1 MIIHVLR
8 KPLTG
13 TVAANVL
20 AHGTGALNIDG
31 CRVAGP
37 AWTKTDGPAGAGFRS
52 GKFMGGAGVGAPTQV
67 GGSRQNSS
75 GRWPANFVLDEAAA
89 AKLDEQVPNAGGG
102 FGISGG
108 SPDGNGI
115 YSGSFPRGDRSV
127 VGYGDCG
134 SASRF
139 FQKVDL

>member
-8 KPLTG
+8 KPLDG
-13 TVAANVL
+13 TVAANAL
-20 AHGTGALNIDG
+20 THGTGALNIDG
-31 CRVAGP
+31 CRIG
-37 AWTKTDGPAGAGFRS
+37 TDGGSTQPSGMDRYNARLAEQGYRPGAYQKGKPA
-52 GKFMGGAGVGAPTQV
+52 APQP
-67 GGSRQNSS
+67 S
-75 GRWPANFVLDEAAA
+75 GRWPSNILLDEAAA

-102 FGISGG
+102 YGISGG

-127 VGYGDCG
+127 VGYGDG
-134 SASRF
+134 GGASRF